1 MYNEMAVSEAIND
14 NLEDLIDSQE
24 NVVNP
29 YPSIESSNAL
39 VSANAEA
46 YGDTVNVMFD
56 SYDEYN
62 LFERDM
68 MLAFSGK
75 LSHDDFFLKY
85 RKNYE
90 KARQMVV
97 DSLSDRIWMRY
108 ESFLADEED
117 YANEI

>member
-97 DSLSDRIWMRY
+97 DSLSDRIWMGY
-108 ESFLADEED
+108 ESYLADQKD